1 MTKKLFRIA
10 TITYIITLG
19 AVLGAGL
26 FAGAVVAPT
35 IFHSELLLGGE
46 LLSNF
51 QEGLIMTVNFQ
62 KLGFV
67 VNFMIFFILFYEA
80 TKWKAFESDR
90 WTLISA
96 FLVVATGLMFT
107 SYYIPDI
114 IEMQLAGETMTQSD
128 AFLNT
133 HKGSEINFKIFSF
146 AILALLILNLKK
158 ALR

>member
-1 MTKKLFRIA
+1 MTKKIFRIA

-26 FAGAVVAPT
+26 FAGIVVAPT
-35 IFHSELLLGGE
+35 IFHSESLLGGE

-62 KLGFV
+62 KLGFL
-67 VNFMIFFILFYEA
+67 VNFTVFFILIYEA

-96 FLVVATGLMFT
+96 FLVIATGLLFT

-114 IEMQLAGETMTQSD
+114 IEMQLAGEAMTQSD

-133 HKGSEINFKIFSF
+133 HKGSEINFKIFAF
-146 AILALLILNLKK
+146 ATLALLILNLKK